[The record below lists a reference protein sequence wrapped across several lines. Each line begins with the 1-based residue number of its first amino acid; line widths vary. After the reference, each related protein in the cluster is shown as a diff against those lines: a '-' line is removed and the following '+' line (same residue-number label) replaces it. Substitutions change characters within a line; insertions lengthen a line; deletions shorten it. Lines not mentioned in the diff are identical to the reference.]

1 MSSCSVQSTPCEKLH
16 PTNKKIENL
25 LRCFG
30 GGVVPGNEVS
40 AIGGVELVG
49 TPAFV
54 EHLLRVCRSW
64 GAGMAIVWDREDD
77 LGLG

>member
-1 MSSCSVQSTPCEKLH
+1 MLW
-16 PTNKKIENL
+16 
-25 LRCFG
+25 

-54 EHLLRVCRSW
+54 EHLLSVCRSW